1 MEAIAKLHG
10 QLQHS
15 NIELER
21 VQARIVGLEKQI
33 KQENDIARQ
42 EEHELFEI
50 SRAINENRQNY
61 QRESSKYDELKM
73 KTVLMELK
81 RDSLVCKCDFIPN
94 AMFTLADDFLKTSR
108 SGMETISEW
117 PLISKKMD
125 SHVTIVSKELEQ
137 LKLRVMNN
145 RSTLKI
151 KRKEEEK
158 AIEDEIREEEKS
170 LLELNSALEGL
181 KKINEEMKKKVGEN
195 KFVSQSHRKD
205 TQTSEIV
212 SEGRPTEYDEAPR
225 SAPQYR
231 KLTTPFS
238 NGDCEFQ
245 HPLYKQSTTTPPPVI
260 TYITRTITEEM
271 SQTHVQ
277 DGRDRFTD
285 PVEHASEKK
294 PWFHMLRKRS
304 SDSMYQER
312 HENTRKRGFRSG
324 LDLMSDNAD
333 NYSDIYNID

>member
-21 VQARIVGLEKQI
+21 VQARIVELEKKI

-42 EEHELFEI
+42 EEHELLEI
-50 SRAINENRQNY
+50 SRAVNENRQIY
-61 QRESSKYDELKM
+61 QRESNKYDELKM
-73 KTVLMELK
+73 KTVSMELK

-94 AMFTLADDFLKTSR
+94 TLLTLADEFLKSSR

-117 PLISKKMD
+117 PEISKKMD
-125 SHVTIVSKELEQ
+125 SHVTIVEKELEQ
-137 LKLRVMNN
+137 LKIRVMNN

-151 KRKEEEK
+151 KRNEEEK
-158 AIEDEIREEEKS
+158 AIEDEIIEEEKS
-170 LLELNSALEGL
+170 LSKINSAVEGL
-181 KKINEEMKKKVGEN
+181 KKINEEMKKKGGEN
-195 KFVSQSHRKD
+195 TFVSQSHRKHVD
-205 TQTSEIV
+205 HDEQTSKVV
-212 SEGRPTEYDEAPR
+212 SVIEAPR
-225 SAPQYR
+225 IAPQ
-231 KLTTPFS
+231 FS
-238 NGDCEFQ
+238 NGNGGKYQYDIPQYQ
-245 HPLYKQSTTTPPPVI
+245 HSTTTPPPVI

-277 DGRDRFTD
+277 DGRDLFSVSD
-285 PVEHASEKK
+285 PVENASEKK

-312 HENTRKRGFRSG
+312 HENTRKRGFRNG
-324 LDLMSDNAD
+324 LELMHDNT
-333 NYSDIYNID
+333 DIYNID